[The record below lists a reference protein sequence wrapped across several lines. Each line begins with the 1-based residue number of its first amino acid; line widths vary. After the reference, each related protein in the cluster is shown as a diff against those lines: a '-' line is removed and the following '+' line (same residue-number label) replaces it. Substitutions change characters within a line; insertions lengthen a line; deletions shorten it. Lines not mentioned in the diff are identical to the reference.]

1 MLADASA
8 AAFAM
13 KAFVAP
19 VVATLCVLAGLASTF
34 FLVMGGM
41 QYMSSTGKPENLEQ
55 AKKIIRNALVG
66 LVLVL
71 AAGALTAI
79 LSHAYSASGG
89 SMADKLPAVAPNVA
103 ETSGN
108 PLVDTLI
115 STLVGLFRTII
126 DSIGDPLIK
135 ALNFFT
141 NGTPLMGDNSAV
153 FNLWLAVVGIT
164 DALFV
169 LAIALIGFHVM
180 SAESLGIDEIDV
192 RHLLPQVVLVFLLV
206 NTSLFVIDGII
217 SLSNGML
224 DALTAGFGK
233 VSIWDTLAN
242 VTHQSGALGL
252 AGLLV
257 MVAFLILA
265 IMLMVYYVGRIIALY
280 VGAILSPLVILLWL
294 LPAFK
299 DFTDAALKIY
309 LSTVFSLFVQ
319 VVILRLATSLF
330 AGLAHGDLN
339 SQPNVLM
346 ALIVGLATMVAM
358 LKTQGVI
365 RELAYAAAVPKT
377 GRAMT
382 GMMMKTAVASKSSA
396 GSAWYLGT
404 KAYQGGRWAYRKW
417 RGEEEDNN
425 NPGSGQDGPEGGGS
439 ARRPGKVLDT
449 GETIVEP
456 SKKQEKAVPA

>member
-1 MLADASA
+1 
-8 AAFAM
+8 
-13 KAFVAP
+13 
-19 VVATLCVLAGLASTF
+19 
-34 FLVMGGM
+34 
-41 QYMSSTGKPENLEQ
+41 
-55 AKKIIRNALVG
+55 
-66 LVLVL
+66 
-71 AAGALTAI
+71 
-79 LSHAYSASGG
+79 
-89 SMADKLPAVAPNVA
+89 MADRLPAVAPNVA
-103 ETSGN
+103 EKSGN
-108 PLVDTLI
+108 PLVDTLV

-126 DSIGDPLIK
+126 DSIGDPIIK

-169 LAIALIGFHVM
+169 LAVSLIGFHVM
-180 SAESLGIDEIDV
+180 SAASLGIDEIDV
-192 RHLLPQVVLVFLLV
+192 THLLPQVGLVFLLV
-206 NTSLFVIDGII
+206 NTSLFVIDAII

-224 DALTAGFGK
+224 DALTAGFGR

-242 VTHQSGALGL
+242 VTHQSGGLGL

-257 MVAFLILA
+257 MLAFLILA

-280 VGAILSPLVILLWL
+280 VGAILSPLVIMLWL

-299 DFTDAALKIY
+299 DFTDAAFKIY
-309 LSTVFSLFVQ
+309 LSTIFSLFVQ

-377 GRAMT
+377 GRQLGSVMFRTSAIVAKPSFAG
-382 GMMMKTAVASKSSA
+382 GMYVGGQFVK
-396 GSAWYLGT
+396 
-404 KAYQGGRWAYRKW
+404 GGRWVVDKIRHK
-417 RGEEEDNN
+417 DNK
-425 NPGSGQDGPEGGGS
+425 PGPGDDSQDGGNSDNGRG
-439 ARRPGKVLDT
+439 RVLST

-456 SKKQEKAVPA
+456 PKKQKKAVPA